1 MANTA
6 DGCIQFT
13 RHAGDVLFN
22 FNCLRSR
29 NIMTDVT
36 VTVNGQQFQ
45 AHKTVLI
52 ACSGLFYT
60 ILTSSDKNMS
70 TISLDPTVDSV
81 GFSAL
86 LDFMYTSCL
95 ALNDSCILSILTTAI
110 YLQMDHVVDTCQRVV
125 KTRGLHQRQPVEQDL
140 TPIFWRTRD
149 PSPSTFS
156 GHSVPRSHIYGRVPI
171 PQGQAAPYWHIPD
184 RSDAPLRIAN
194 LSKMRRL
201 HSTFDSNLVMHP
213 LSSLSTVD
221 NQMQPPW
228 SVAHPKQGRNQTRAD
243 DTDCRKLREVKRHEE
258 EEEQEDLPRSP
269 HRSDCQP
276 SSPMESSSCS
286 KEVASPGTSSSPL
299 SPHNRQGEPK
309 VHYWKKHKF
318 IVLNAS
324 QEKEQQSEESTSQT
338 SQGEKKE
345 QEDRLQQVR
354 RLNSISRI
362 SEEGHQ
368 GLDSAKLQAECSE
381 SNCIVSENVGNF
393 CKECDLPIT
402 EGVCH
407 QHSLQGH
414 GDKPYKCDNCPATFS
429 CKGHL
434 ASHKSLHMGEKPY
447 RCSVCGAQFNRP
459 ANLKTH
465 SRIHSGEKPY
475 KCETCGA
482 RFVQVAH
489 LRAHVLIHTGEK
501 PYPCDVCGSR
511 FRHLQTLK
519 SHKRIHTG
527 EKPYQ
532 CDHCKLPFRHKSQL
546 RLHLRQKHGAVT
558 SGRTPHLRPGSALHP
573 HAVSPH

>member
-125 KTRGLHQRQPVEQDL
+125 KT
-140 TPIFWRTRD
+140 
-149 PSPSTFS
+149 
-156 GHSVPRSHIYGRVPI
+156 SVPRSHIYGRVPI

-243 DTDCRKLREVKRHEE
+243 DTKDCRKLREVKRHEE
-258 EEEQEDLPRSP
+258 EEEQDDLPRSP

-345 QEDRLQQVR
+345 QEDRLQ
-354 RLNSISRI
+354 
-362 SEEGHQ
+362 
-368 GLDSAKLQAECSE
+368 
-381 SNCIVSENVGNF
+381 
-393 CKECDLPIT
+393 
-402 EGVCH
+402 
-407 QHSLQGH
+407 QGH

-573 HAVSPH
+573 LAVSPH